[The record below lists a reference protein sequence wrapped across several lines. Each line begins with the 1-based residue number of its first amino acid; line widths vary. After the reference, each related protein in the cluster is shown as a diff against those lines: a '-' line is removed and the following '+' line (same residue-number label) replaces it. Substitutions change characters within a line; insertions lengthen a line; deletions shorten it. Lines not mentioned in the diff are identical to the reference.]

1 MLVSI
6 IIFLCFIVIIAGLFY
21 IIIIAKKGKEGKETN
36 VALTGLFIMFASL
49 IFGCTL
55 EQSYYEDKV
64 LNVERFCEENSIS
77 YIFVQTVAEMT
88 NTPETDVATISYYA
102 MKNELELSEV
112 LYIIDPTIPEDDIGM
127 IIRMSDR
134 RQELQE
140 EQLEEE

>member
-1 MLVSI
+1 MLELTI
-6 IIFLCFIVIIAGLFY
+6 IVLCFIVIIAGLIY
-21 IIIIAKKGKEGKETN
+21 AGVIAQKGKEMNT
-36 VALTGLFIMFASL
+36 VLIGLFIMLASSIL
-49 IFGCTL
+49 GATS
-55 EQSYYEDKV
+55 EQNYYEDKI

-88 NTPETDVATISYYA
+88 NTPEMDVATISYYA

-140 EQLEEE
+140 KQLEKE

>member
-6 IIFLCFIVIIAGLFY
+6 IIILCFIVIIAGLFY
-21 IIIIAKKGKEGKETN
+21 INIITKKGKEIN
-36 VALTGLFIMFASL
+36 VALTGIFIMFASL
-49 IFGCTL
+49 ILGATL
-55 EQSYYEDKV
+55 EQSYYEDKI

-88 NTPETDVATISYYA
+88 NTPEMDVATISYYA
-102 MKNELELSEV
+102 MKNELELPEV

>member
-1 MLVSI
+1 MLESTI
-6 IIFLCFIVIIAGLFY
+6 IVLCFIVIIAGLIY
-21 IIIIAKKGKEGKETN
+21 AGVIAKKGKEMNT
-36 VALTGLFIMFASL
+36 VLIGLFIMLASSIL
-49 IFGCTL
+49 GAISQ
-55 EQSYYEDKV
+55 QSYYEDKI

-88 NTPETDVATISYYA
+88 NTPEMDVATISYYA
-102 MKNELELSEV
+102 MKNELELPEV

-140 EQLEEE
+140 KQLEEE

>member
-1 MLVSI
+1 MLELI
-6 IIFLCFIVIIAGLFY
+6 ITILCFIVIVVGLFY
-21 IIIIAKKGKEGKETN
+21 TSAIAKKGKEMNT
-36 VALTGLFIMFASL
+36 VLIGLFIILASSIL
-49 IFGCTL
+49 GATS
-55 EQSYYEDKV
+55 EQGYYEDKI
-64 LNVERFCEENSIS
+64 LNAEKFCEENSIS

-88 NTPETDVATISYYA
+88 NTPEMDVATISYYA
-102 MKNELELSEV
+102 MKNELELPEV

>member
-6 IIFLCFIVIIAGLFY
+6 IIILCFIVIIAGLFY
-21 IIIIAKKGKEGKETN
+21 INIITKKGKEIN
-36 VALTGLFIMFASL
+36 VALTGIFIMFASL
-49 IFGCTL
+49 ILGATL
-55 EQSYYEDKV
+55 EQSHYEDKI

-88 NTPETDVATISYYA
+88 NTPEMDVATISYYA
-102 MKNELELSEV
+102 MKNELELPEV

-134 RQELQE
+134 KQELQE
-140 EQLEEE
+140 EQLKEE

>member
-1 MLVSI
+1 MLESI
-6 IIFLCFIVIIAGLFY
+6 IIFLCFIIIVAGLLY
-21 IIIIAKKGKEGKETN
+21 VSVTAEKGKEAN
-36 VALTGLFIMFASL
+36 VALIGLFIIFASL
-49 IFGCTL
+49 FLGAAL
-55 EQSYYEDKV
+55 EQNHYEDKI
-64 LNVERFCEENSIS
+64 LNVEKFCEENSIS

-102 MKNELELSEV
+102 MKNELDLPEV

-140 EQLEEE
+140 KPSEKE

>member
-1 MLVSI
+1 MLESI
-6 IIFLCFIVIIAGLFY
+6 ITILCFIEIIVGLVY
-21 IIIIAKKGKEGKETN
+21 VGAITKKGKETN
-36 VALTGLFIMFASL
+36 AVLIGIFTIFASL
-49 IFGCTL
+49 FLGATL
-55 EQSYYEDKV
+55 EQNHYEDKI
-64 LNVERFCEENSIS
+64 LNVERFCEENNIS

-102 MKNELELSEV
+102 MKNELELPEV

-140 EQLEEE
+140 EQLEKE

>member
-1 MLVSI
+1 MFELI
-6 IIFLCFIVIIAGLFY
+6 IIILCSIVIVAGLFY
-21 IIIIAKKGKEGKETN
+21 TGLIVKKGKEIK
-36 VALTGLFIMFASL
+36 VALIGLFIMLASL
-49 IFGCTL
+49 ILGVTL
-55 EQSYYEDKV
+55 EQSHYEDKI

-88 NTPETDVATISYYA
+88 NTPEMDVATISYYA

-140 EQLEEE
+140 KQLEEE

>member
-6 IIFLCFIVIIAGLFY
+6 IIILCFIVIIAGLFY
-21 IIIIAKKGKEGKETN
+21 INIITKKGKEIN
-36 VALTGLFIMFASL
+36 VALTGIFIMFASL
-49 IFGCTL
+49 ILGATL
-55 EQSYYEDKV
+55 EQSYYEDKI

-88 NTPETDVATISYYA
+88 NTPEMDVATISYYA
-102 MKNELELSEV
+102 MKNELELPEV

-134 RQELQE
+134 RQKLQE

>member
-1 MLVSI
+1 MLELI
-6 IIFLCFIVIIAGLFY
+6 ITILCFIVIVVGLFY
-21 IIIIAKKGKEGKETN
+21 TSAIAKKGKEMNT
-36 VALTGLFIMFASL
+36 VLIGLFIILASSIL
-49 IFGCTL
+49 GATS
-55 EQSYYEDKV
+55 EQSYYEDKI

-88 NTPETDVATISYYA
+88 NTPEMDVATISYYA
-102 MKNELELSEV
+102 MKNELELPEV

-140 EQLEEE
+140 KQLEEE

>member
-1 MLVSI
+1 MNTVL
-6 IIFLCFIVIIAGLFY
+6 IV
-21 IIIIAKKGKEGKETN
+21 
-36 VALTGLFIMFASL
+36 LFIMLASSIL
-49 IFGCTL
+49 GATS
-55 EQSYYEDKV
+55 EQDYYEDKI

-88 NTPETDVATISYYA
+88 NTPEMDVATISYYA
-102 MKNELELSEV
+102 MKNELELPEV

-140 EQLEEE
+140 KQLEEK

>member
-6 IIFLCFIVIIAGLFY
+6 IIILCFIVIIAGLFY
-21 IIIIAKKGKEGKETN
+21 INIITKKGKEIN
-36 VALTGLFIMFASL
+36 VALTGIFIMFASL
-49 IFGCTL
+49 ILGATL
-55 EQSYYEDKV
+55 EQSHYEDKI

-88 NTPETDVATISYYA
+88 NTPEMDVATISYYA
-102 MKNELELSEV
+102 MKNELELPEV

-134 RQELQE
+134 RQKLQE

>member
-1 MLVSI
+1 MLELI
-6 IIFLCFIVIIAGLFY
+6 ITILCFIVIVVGLFY
-21 IIIIAKKGKEGKETN
+21 TSAIAKKGKEMNT
-36 VALTGLFIMFASL
+36 VLIGLFIILASSIL
-49 IFGCTL
+49 GATS
-55 EQSYYEDKV
+55 EQNHYEDKI

-88 NTPETDVATISYYA
+88 NTPEMDVATISYYA
-102 MKNELELSEV
+102 MKNELELPEV

-140 EQLEEE
+140 KQLEEE

>member
-6 IIFLCFIVIIAGLFY
+6 IMFLCFIIIVAGLLY
-21 IIIIAKKGKEGKETN
+21 VSVTAEKGKEAN
-36 VALTGLFIMFASL
+36 VALIGLFIIFASL
-49 IFGCTL
+49 FLGAAL
-55 EQSYYEDKV
+55 EQNYYEDKI

-88 NTPETDVATISYYA
+88 NTPEMDAATISYYA
-102 MKNELELSEV
+102 MKNELDLHEV

-134 RQELQE
+134 RQELHEKQSE
-140 EQLEEE
+140 KE

>member
-6 IIFLCFIVIIAGLFY
+6 IIILCFIVIIAGLFY
-21 IIIIAKKGKEGKETN
+21 INIIAKKGKEIN

-49 IFGCTL
+49 ILGATL
-55 EQSYYEDKV
+55 EQSHYEDKI

-88 NTPETDVATISYYA
+88 NTPEMDVATISYYA
-102 MKNELELSEV
+102 MKNELELPEI

>member
-6 IIFLCFIVIIAGLFY
+6 IIILCFIVIIAGLFY
-21 IIIIAKKGKEGKETN
+21 INIITKKGKEIN
-36 VALTGLFIMFASL
+36 VALTGIFIMFASL
-49 IFGCTL
+49 ILGCTL
-55 EQSYYEDKV
+55 EQSHYEDKV

-88 NTPETDVATISYYA
+88 NTPEMDVATISYYA
-102 MKNELELSEV
+102 MKNELELPEV

>member
-6 IIFLCFIVIIAGLFY
+6 IIILCFIVIIAGLFY
-21 IIIIAKKGKEGKETN
+21 INIITKKGKEIN
-36 VALTGLFIMFASL
+36 VALTGIFIMFASL
-49 IFGCTL
+49 ILGATL
-55 EQSYYEDKV
+55 EQSYYEDKI

-88 NTPETDVATISYYA
+88 NTPEMDVATISYYA
-102 MKNELELSEV
+102 MKNELDLPEV

-134 RQELQE
+134 R
-140 EQLEEE
+140 

>member
-6 IIFLCFIVIIAGLFY
+6 IIILCFIVIIAGLFY
-21 IIIIAKKGKEGKETN
+21 INIITKKGKEIN
-36 VALTGLFIMFASL
+36 VALTGIFIMFASL
-49 IFGCTL
+49 ILGATL
-55 EQSYYEDKV
+55 EQSHYEDKV

-88 NTPETDVATISYYA
+88 NTPEMDVATISYYA
-102 MKNELELSEV
+102 MKNELELPEI

-134 RQELQE
+134 KQELQE
-140 EQLEEE
+140 KQLEEE

>member
-6 IIFLCFIVIIAGLFY
+6 IIILCFIVIIAGLFY
-21 IIIIAKKGKEGKETN
+21 INIITKKGKEIN
-36 VALTGLFIMFASL
+36 VALTGIFIMFASL
-49 IFGCTL
+49 ILGATL
-55 EQSYYEDKV
+55 EQSHYEDKI

-88 NTPETDVATISYYA
+88 NTPEMDVATISYYA
-102 MKNELELSEV
+102 MKNELELPEV
-112 LYIIDPTIPEDDIGM
+112 LYIIDPTIPKDDIGM

-134 RQELQE
+134 KQELQE

>member
-1 MLVSI
+1 MLELI
-6 IIFLCFIVIIAGLFY
+6 ITILCLIVIIAGLVY
-21 IIIIAKKGKEGKETN
+21 ASVITKKGKEMNT
-36 VALTGLFIMFASL
+36 VLIGLFIMLASSIL
-49 IFGCTL
+49 GATS
-55 EQSYYEDKV
+55 EQGYYEDKI

-88 NTPETDVATISYYA
+88 NTPEMDVATISYYA
-102 MKNELELSEV
+102 MKNELELPEV

>member
-6 IIFLCFIVIIAGLFY
+6 IIILCFIVIIAGLFY
-21 IIIIAKKGKEGKETN
+21 INIITKKGKEIN
-36 VALTGLFIMFASL
+36 VALTGIFIMFASL
-49 IFGCTL
+49 ILGATL
-55 EQSYYEDKV
+55 EQSHYEDKI

-88 NTPETDVATISYYA
+88 NTPEMDVATISYYA
-102 MKNELELSEV
+102 MKNELELPEV

-140 EQLEEE
+140 EQLEKE

>member
-1 MLVSI
+1 MLELI
-6 IIFLCFIVIIAGLFY
+6 ITILCFIVIVVGLFY
-21 IIIIAKKGKEGKETN
+21 TSAIAKKGKEMNT
-36 VALTGLFIMFASL
+36 VLIGLFIILASSIL
-49 IFGCTL
+49 GATS
-55 EQSYYEDKV
+55 EQSYYEDKI

-88 NTPETDVATISYYA
+88 NTPEMDVATISYYA
-102 MKNELELSEV
+102 MKNELELPEV

-134 RQELQE
+134 RQKLQE

>member
-6 IIFLCFIVIIAGLFY
+6 IIILCFIVIIAGLFY
-21 IIIIAKKGKEGKETN
+21 INIIAKKGKEIN

-49 IFGCTL
+49 ILGATL
-55 EQSYYEDKV
+55 EQSHYEDKI

-88 NTPETDVATISYYA
+88 NTPEMDVATISYYA
-102 MKNELELSEV
+102 MKNELELPEV

>member
-6 IIFLCFIVIIAGLFY
+6 IIILCFIVIIAGLFY
-21 IIIIAKKGKEGKETN
+21 INIITKKGKEIN
-36 VALTGLFIMFASL
+36 VALIGLSIIFASL
-49 IFGCTL
+49 FLGAAL
-55 EQSYYEDKV
+55 EQNYYEDKI

-88 NTPETDVATISYYA
+88 NTPEMDVATISYYA
-102 MKNELELSEV
+102 MKNELELPEV
-112 LYIIDPTIPEDDIGM
+112 LYIIDPTIPEDDIRM

-140 EQLEEE
+140 RSSQRGNN

>member
-1 MLVSI
+1 MLESI
-6 IIFLCFIVIIAGLFY
+6 IIILCYIVIVVGLFY
-21 IIIIAKKGKEGKETN
+21 TSAIVKRGKEANAVLIGFLIIIA
-36 VALTGLFIMFASL
+36 SL
-49 IFGCTL
+49 NLGTTL
-55 EQSYYEDKV
+55 EQNHYEDEI
-64 LNVERFCEENSIS
+64 LNAEKFCEENSIS

-88 NTPETDVATISYYA
+88 NTPEMDVATISYYA
-102 MKNELELSEV
+102 MKNELELPEV

>member
-6 IIFLCFIVIIAGLFY
+6 IIFLCFIIIVAGLLY
-21 IIIIAKKGKEGKETN
+21 VSVTAEKGKEAN
-36 VALTGLFIMFASL
+36 VALIGLFIMFASL
-49 IFGCTL
+49 FLRATL
-55 EQSYYEDKV
+55 EQQNHYEDEI

-88 NTPETDVATISYYA
+88 NTPEMDVATISYYA

-112 LYIIDPTIPEDDIGM
+112 LYIIDPTIPENDIGM

-140 EQLEEE
+140 KQLEEK

>member
-1 MLVSI
+1 MLLSI
-6 IIFLCFIVIIAGLFY
+6 IIILCFIVIVAGLIY
-21 IIIIAKKGKEGKETN
+21 AGVIVKKGKEIN
-36 VALTGLFIMFASL
+36 IALTVIFVMFASL
-49 IFGCTL
+49 ILGATL
-55 EQSYYEDKV
+55 EQSYYEDKI

-88 NTPETDVATISYYA
+88 NTPEMDVATISYYA
-102 MKNELELSEV
+102 MKNELELPEV